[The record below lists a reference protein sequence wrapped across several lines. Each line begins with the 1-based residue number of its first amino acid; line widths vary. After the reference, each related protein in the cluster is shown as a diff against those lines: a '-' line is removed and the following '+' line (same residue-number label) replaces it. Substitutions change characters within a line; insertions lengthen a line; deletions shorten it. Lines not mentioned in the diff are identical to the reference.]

1 MNKLSE
7 VLQGR
12 VLNIRASRTSA
23 YGKMLVVCNQ
33 VVIGE
38 LVVNEVY
45 LRRNSHSIFFHVVVA
60 KIY

>member
-23 YGKMLVVCNQ
+23 YGKMLVVRNQ

-38 LVVNEVY
+38 LVENEVY